1 VNEHEPSQ
9 VVRRECDITV
19 DHLSNLYKRALRVV
33 ERWVL
38 SATPCQPK
46 ERKKHHGAMRNMIA
60 ASSHVLSSSPEGV
73 PNGYIASG

>member
-33 ERWVL
+33 ESVL
-38 SATPCQPK
+38 ALFSEPV
-46 ERKKHHGAMRNMIA
+46 
-60 ASSHVLSSSPEGV
+60 SSMN
-73 PNGYIASG
+73 NGREF